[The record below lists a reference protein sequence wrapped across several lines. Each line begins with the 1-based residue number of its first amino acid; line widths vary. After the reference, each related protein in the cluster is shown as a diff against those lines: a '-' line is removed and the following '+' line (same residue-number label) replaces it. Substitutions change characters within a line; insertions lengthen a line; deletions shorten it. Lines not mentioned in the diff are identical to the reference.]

1 VTSIVVPGR
10 ASHITTSV
18 SQDFDHF
25 RSAVSASFVPLNV
38 TSDRADGFW
47 GRIRSCAVADVSVT
61 EVSAAAHVVHRTPEL
76 IKHAD
81 RQYYKIS
88 LQLAGSG
95 LLIQDDREAL
105 LRPGDLAIYDTRRP
119 YSLIFERDFRTMVVM
134 FPYHLIDLPADMVRQ
149 LTGVRISGREGLGN
163 VVVPFLARIADNLE
177 QLDGATGARLTHGAL
192 DLVTTLFASEL
203 DLGRA
208 AADPHHALMQRI
220 RAFIEANL
228 ACTDLG
234 PSQIA
239 AAHYIST
246 RHLHGIFREQGTTVS
261 NWIRSRRLERCRRD
275 LLDPVYANRSIA
287 AIAAKW
293 GFVDAAHFSRVFK
306 AAFGRPP
313 SDLRANGVL
322 ASLAGGAR

>member
-1 VTSIVVPGR
+1 MTSIAR
-10 ASHITTSV
+10 AERANHVKTSV
-18 SQDFDHF
+18 IQEFDDF
-25 RSAVSASFVPLNV
+25 RNAVSASFVPLSV
-38 TSDRADGFW
+38 TSDRADNFW
-47 GRIRSCAVADVSVT
+47 GRIRSCAVSEVSVT
-61 EVSAAAHVVHRTPEL
+61 EINAAGHVVHRTPEL
-76 IKHAD
+76 IKQAD

-88 LQLAGSG
+88 LLLAGSG
-95 LLIQDDREAL
+95 LLIQDNREAL

-134 FPYHLIDLPADMVRQ
+134 FPYHLIDLPADMIRQ
-149 LTGVRISGREGLGN
+149 LTAVPISGREGLGN

-177 QLDGATGARLTHGAL
+177 QLNGATGARLTHGAL

-208 AADPHHALMQRI
+208 AEDPHHALMQRI
-220 RAFIEANL
+220 RAYIDANL

-234 PSQIA
+234 PGQIA

-275 LLDPVYANRSIA
+275 LLDPVYANRPIA

-313 SDLRANGVL
+313 SDLRCNRL
-322 ASLAGGAR
+322 PSGG